1 MISNMLIPDLQPNVC
16 ASWIDA
22 GNWLLMRSWELA
34 LPEVRELCMQ
44 TKKLKEAP
52 PLGFARQMPVTV
64 AHALLVEWAAPP
76 GIAAAR
82 VLQQLI
88 AGTLG
93 EKADFIRIDKRLAK
107 VKQGLKTVANNSKK
121 YYSQESVAQRLASLF
136 FLPAGTSYPAV
147 LSMAAQAKADAAA
160 RAKADAAHPG
170 ERYCSAS
177 LR

>member
-1 MISNMLIPDLQPNVC
+1 
-16 ASWIDA
+16 
-22 GNWLLMRSWELA
+22 MRSWELA

-44 TKKLKEAP
+44 TKTLKESP

-93 EKADFIRIDKRLAK
+93 EKADFSRITNRLTK
-107 VKQGLKTVANNSKK
+107 VLKGLKTVAINPQKR
-121 YYSQESVAQRLASLF
+121 YSQESLTQRLASPF
-136 FLPAGTSYPAV
+136 FLPATTSYPAV
-147 LSMAAQAKADAAA
+147 LSMAAQAKADAAT
-160 RAKADAAHPG
+160 RAKADAARPG

>member
-1 MISNMLIPDLQPNVC
+1 
-16 ASWIDA
+16 
-22 GNWLLMRSWELA
+22 MRSWELA
-34 LPEVRELCMQ
+34 LPVVRELCMQ
-44 TKKLKEAP
+44 TKTLKESP

-93 EKADFIRIDKRLAK
+93 EKADFSRISNRLSK
-107 VKQGLKTVANNSKK
+107 VKQGLKTVVNNSKK

-147 LSMAAQAKADAAA
+147 RSMAPQAKAADVA
-160 RAKADAAHPG
+160 RGQADAAHPG
-170 ERYCSAS
+170 AR
-177 LR
+177 

>member
-1 MISNMLIPDLQPNVC
+1 
-16 ASWIDA
+16 
-22 GNWLLMRSWELA
+22 MRSWELA

-44 TKKLKEAP
+44 TKTLKDSP

-64 AHALLVEWAAPP
+64 AHALLVEWAARSVFT
-76 GIAAAR
+76 AAR
-82 VLQQLI
+82 VLQQLY

-93 EKADFIRIDKRLAK
+93 EKADFFRISNRLSK
-107 VKQGLKTVANNSKK
+107 VQQGLKTVAYKSKK
-121 YYSQESVAQRLASLF
+121 YFSQESVAQRLASPF

>member
-1 MISNMLIPDLQPNVC
+1 M
-16 ASWIDA
+16 
-22 GNWLLMRSWELA
+22 E
-34 LPEVRELCMQ
+34 
-44 TKKLKEAP
+44 TKKLTEAP

-121 YYSQESVAQRLASLF
+121 YYSQESVTQRLASPF
-136 FLPAGTSYPAV
+136 FLPSATSYPTV

-160 RAKADAAHPG
+160 RGKADAAHPG

>member
-1 MISNMLIPDLQPNVC
+1 MC
-16 ASWIDA
+16 
-22 GNWLLMRSWELA
+22 SWELA
-34 LPEVRELCMQ
+34 PPEVRELCIQ
-44 TKKLKEAP
+44 TKKLTGAP
-52 PLGFARQMPVTV
+52 PLGFARQMSVTV
-64 AHALLVEWAAPP
+64 AHALLVEWAAMP

-93 EKADFIRIDKRLAK
+93 DKADFSRISKRLVK
-107 VKQGLKTVANNSKK
+107 VRKGLKTVASAPKK
-121 YYSQESVAQRLASLF
+121 HYSQESVAQRLASPF

>member
-1 MISNMLIPDLQPNVC
+1 
-16 ASWIDA
+16 
-22 GNWLLMRSWELA
+22 MRSWELA

-44 TKKLKEAP
+44 TKTLKDSP
-52 PLGFARQMPVTV
+52 PLGFARQMSVTV

-136 FLPAGTSYPAV
+136 FLPAGTSYPVV
-147 LSMAAQAKADAAA
+147 LSMAAQAKVDAAT
-160 RAKADAAHPG
+160 RTKADAARPG
-170 ERYCSAS
+170 ERYCCAS

>member
-1 MISNMLIPDLQPNVC
+1 
-16 ASWIDA
+16 
-22 GNWLLMRSWELA
+22 
-34 LPEVRELCMQ
+34 MQ
-44 TKKLKEAP
+44 TKTLKDSP
-52 PLGFARQMPVTV
+52 PLGFARQIPVTV

-93 EKADFIRIDKRLAK
+93 EKADFSRITNRLTNVHK
-107 VKQGLKTVANNSKK
+107 GLKTVATNAKK
-121 YYSQESVAQRLASLF
+121 YYSQESVAHRLASPF
-136 FLPAGTSYPAV
+136 FLPAGTSCPAV
-147 LSMAAQAKADAAA
+147 LSMAAQAKADTAA
-160 RAKADAAHPG
+160 RAKADAARPG